1 MGLKTKEQTMRINEF
16 QNIPAI
22 LQSLS
27 FEKASKAEPKNESG
41 APSTSVSLSSFAE
54 VLQSLQRGSAQAAN
68 ARTEKVG
75 QLAQQV
81 QSGKLNL
88 DLEKLASRLIQE
100 QVINPKG

>member
-1 MGLKTKEQTMRINEF
+1 MRINEF

-22 LQSLS
+22 LQSLKI
-27 FEKASKAEPKNESG
+27 EKPLKSESKSETG
-41 APSTSVSLSSFAE
+41 APSASVSLSSFAE

-68 ARTEKVG
+68 ARTVKVD

-88 DLEKLASRLIQE
+88 DLDKLASRLIQE